1 MNGGSGGGASFPYTG
16 SAAITG
22 SLTVTGSTNLRG
34 SGSNIFTV
42 NGTSGRLFEVNDN
55 LSGSLFSVNDI
66 SGIPVLEAFSDGR
79 VRIGEFGREAIKISG
94 SFATTTGSLQGTAS
108 YATNAL
114 NASNALSSSFALTA
128 SYFTNQS
135 SGNAT
140 ASFTNSSTWTFL
152 HNLNN
157 RNVLVQT
164 YDSSFN
170 QIIPQNI
177 TLTDANTVTIVFPVS
192 ISGYAI
198 ASLGGISVSG
208 AGGGTSTTTT
218 TTTTTTTSGIVSFN
232 LQTGSY
238 TLAASD
244 VSKIV
249 RVSSSVSCSVTL
261 PDNTSVPMATGSFIT
276 IEQAGTGLVTA
287 ATGSGVTILPTAR
300 TTFGQYKVIQCYKI
314 DTNICNELGGIV

>member
-1 MNGGSGGGASFPYTG
+1 MSQEFKVRKGLVIN
-16 SAAITG
+16 
-22 SLTVTGSTNLRG
+22 G
-34 SGSNIFTV
+34 SGSALLDVQGSVGQLNTITD
-42 NGTSGRLFEVNDN
+42 S

-108 YATNAL
+108 YAR
-114 NASNALSSSFALTA
+114 NALSSSYSLSSSFSATA
-128 SYFTNQS
+128 SFFLNQS

-177 TLTDANTVTIVFPVS
+177 ALTDANTVTIVFPVS

-208 AGGGTSTTTT
+208 GGGTST

-232 LQTGSY
+232 LQTGNY

-244 VSKIV
+244 IGKIV
-249 RVSSSVSCSVTL
+249 RVSSSISCSVTI
-261 PDNTSVPMATGSFIT
+261 PDNGSVPMTIGSFIT
-276 IEQAGTGLVTA
+276 IEQAGTGSVTA
-287 ATGSGVTILPTAR
+287 ITGSGVTILPPAR
-300 TTFGQYKVIQCYKI
+300 TTFGQYKVIQAYKI
-314 DTNICNELGGIV
+314 DTNIWNVLGGIV

>member
-1 MNGGSGGGASFPYTG
+1 MANEFKVRKGLV
-16 SAAITG
+16 I
-22 SLTVTGSTNLRG
+22 NG
-34 SGSNIFTV
+34 SGSALLEAQGSVGQLNTITD
-42 NGTSGRLFEVNDN
+42 S

-66 SGIPVLEAFSDGR
+66 SGIPVMEAFSDGR

-108 YATNAL
+108 YAR
-114 NASNALSSSFALTA
+114 NALSSSYSLSSSFSATA
-128 SYFTNQS
+128 SFFLNQS

-198 ASLGGISVSG
+198 ASLGGISVGG
-208 AGGGTSTTTT
+208 AGGGTST

-232 LQTGSY
+232 LQTGNY

-244 VSKIV
+244 INKIV
-249 RVSSSVSCSVTL
+249 RVSSSISCSVTL
-261 PDNTSVPMATGSFIT
+261 PDNGSVPMTIGSFIT
-276 IEQAGTGLVTA
+276 IEQAGTGSVTA
-287 ATGSGVTILPTAR
+287 ITGSGVTILPPAR

-314 DTNICNELGGIV
+314 DTNIWNVLGGIV

>member
-1 MNGGSGGGASFPYTG
+1 MANEFKVRKGLV
-16 SAAITG
+16 I
-22 SLTVTGSTNLRG
+22 NG
-34 SGSNIFTV
+34 SGSALLDVQGSVGQLNTITD
-42 NGTSGRLFEVNDN
+42 S
-55 LSGSLFSVNDI
+55 LSGSLFSINDI

-94 SFATTTGSLQGTAS
+94 SFATTTGSLRGTAS
-108 YATNAL
+108 YAINAL
-114 NASNALSSSFALTA
+114 SASYSLSSSFSLTA

-140 ASFTNSSTWTFL
+140 ASFINSSTWTFL

-208 AGGGTSTTTT
+208 AGGSTST

-232 LQTGSY
+232 LQTGNY

-244 VSKIV
+244 VGKIV
-249 RVSSSVSCSVTL
+249 RVSSSISCSVTL
-261 PDNTSVPMATGSFIT
+261 PDNGSVPMTIGSFIT
-276 IEQAGTGLVTA
+276 IEQAGSGLVTA

-314 DTNICNELGGIV
+314 DTNIWNVLGGIV

>member
-1 MNGGSGGGASFPYTG
+1 MANEFKVRKGLV
-16 SAAITG
+16 I
-22 SLTVTGSTNLRG
+22 NG
-34 SGSNIFTV
+34 SGSALLDVQGSVGQLNTITD
-42 NGTSGRLFEVNDN
+42 L

-108 YATNAL
+108 YAR
-114 NASNALSSSFALTA
+114 NALSSSYSLSSSFSATA
-128 SYFTNQS
+128 SFFLNQS

-198 ASLGGISVSG
+198 ASLGGISVGG
-208 AGGGTSTTTT
+208 AGGGTS
-218 TTTTTTTSGIVSFN
+218 TTTTTTSGIVSFN
-232 LQTGSY
+232 LQTGNY

-244 VSKIV
+244 INKIV
-249 RVSSSVSCSVTL
+249 RVSSSISCSVTI
-261 PDNTSVPMATGSFIT
+261 PDNGSVPMTIGSFIT
-276 IEQAGTGLVTA
+276 IEQAGTGSVTA
-287 ATGSGVTILPTAR
+287 ITGSGVTILPPAR

-314 DTNICNELGGIV
+314 DTNIWNVLGGIV

>member
-1 MNGGSGGGASFPYTG
+1 MANEFKVRKGLV
-16 SAAITG
+16 I
-22 SLTVTGSTNLRG
+22 NG
-34 SGSNIFTV
+34 SGSALLEAQGSAGQLSTITD
-42 NGTSGRLFEVNDN
+42 T

-94 SFATTTGSLQGTAS
+94 SFATTTGSLRGTAS

-114 NASNALSSSFALTA
+114 SASYSLSSSFSATA
-128 SYFTNQS
+128 SFFLNQS

-140 ASFTNSSTWTFL
+140 ASFTNSSTWIFT

-177 TLTDANTVTIVFPVS
+177 ALTDANTVTIVFPVS

-208 AGGGTSTTTT
+208 AGGSTST

-232 LQTGSY
+232 LQTGNY

-244 VSKIV
+244 IGKIV
-249 RVSSSVSCSVTL
+249 RVSSSISCSVTF
-261 PDNTSVPMATGSFIT
+261 PDNGSVPMTIGSFIT
-276 IEQAGTGLVTA
+276 IEQAGSGSVTA
-287 ATGSGVTILPTAR
+287 ITGSGVTILPPAR
-300 TTFGQYKVIQCYKI
+300 TTFGQYKVIQAYKI
-314 DTNICNELGGIV
+314 DTNIWNVLGGIV

>member
-1 MNGGSGGGASFPYTG
+1 MANEFKVRKGLV
-16 SAAITG
+16 I
-22 SLTVTGSTNLRG
+22 NG
-34 SGSNIFTV
+34 SGSALLEAQGSVGQLNTITD
-42 NGTSGRLFEVNDN
+42 S

-66 SGIPVLEAFSDGR
+66 SGIPVMEAFSDGR

-108 YATNAL
+108 YAR
-114 NASNALSSSFALTA
+114 NALSSSYSLSSSFSATA
-128 SYFTNQS
+128 SFFLNQS

-218 TTTTTTTSGIVSFN
+218 TTTTSGIVSFN
-232 LQTGSY
+232 LQTGNY

-244 VSKIV
+244 INKIV
-249 RVSSSVSCSVTL
+249 RVSSSISCSVTL
-261 PDNTSVPMATGSFIT
+261 PDNGSVPMTIGSFIT
-276 IEQAGTGLVTA
+276 IEQAGTGSVTA
-287 ATGSGVTILPTAR
+287 ITGSGVTILPPAR

-314 DTNICNELGGIV
+314 DTNIWNVLGGIV

>member
-1 MNGGSGGGASFPYTG
+1 MANEFKVRKGLV
-16 SAAITG
+16 I
-22 SLTVTGSTNLRG
+22 NG
-34 SGSNIFTV
+34 SGSALLDVQGSVGQLNTITD
-42 NGTSGRLFEVNDN
+42 S

-114 NASNALSSSFALTA
+114 SASYSLSSSFSATA
-128 SYFTNQS
+128 SFFLNQS

-140 ASFTNSSTWTFL
+140 ASFINSSTWTFL

-208 AGGGTSTTTT
+208 GSGTST

-232 LQTGSY
+232 LQTGNY

-244 VSKIV
+244 IGKIV
-249 RVSSSVSCSVTL
+249 RVSSSISCSVTI
-261 PDNTSVPMATGSFIT
+261 PDNGSVPMTIGSFIT
-276 IEQAGTGLVTA
+276 IEQAGTGSVTA
-287 ATGSGVTILPTAR
+287 ITGSGVTILPPAR
-300 TTFGQYKVIQCYKI
+300 TTFGQYKVIQAYKI
-314 DTNICNELGGIV
+314 DTNIWNVLGGIV

>member
-1 MNGGSGGGASFPYTG
+1 MANEFKVRKGLV
-16 SAAITG
+16 I
-22 SLTVTGSTNLRG
+22 NG
-34 SGSNIFTV
+34 SGSALLEAQGSAGQLSTITD
-42 NGTSGRLFEVNDN
+42 S
-55 LSGSLFSVNDI
+55 LSGSLFSINDI
-66 SGIPVLEAFSDGR
+66 SGIPVLEAFSDAT
-79 VRIGEFGREAIKISG
+79 VKIGAFGVEAIKVSG

-108 YATNAL
+108 YAR
-114 NASNALSSSFALTA
+114 NALSSSYSLSSSFSATA
-128 SYFTNQS
+128 SFFLNQS

-157 RNVLVQT
+157 RNVLIQT

-177 TLTDANTVTIVFPVS
+177 TLTDANTVTIIFPVS

-198 ASLGGISVSG
+198 ASLGGISVGG
-208 AGGGTSTTTT
+208 AGGSSSSSGGSS
-218 TTTTTTTSGIVSFN
+218 TTTTSGIVSFN
-232 LQTGSY
+232 LQTGNY

-244 VSKIV
+244 VGKIV
-249 RVSSSVSCSVTL
+249 RVSSSISCSVTL
-261 PDNTSVPMATGSFIT
+261 PDNGSVPMTIGSFIT

-300 TTFGQYKVIQCYKI
+300 TTFGQYKVIQAYKI
-314 DTNICNELGGIV
+314 DTNIWNVLGGIV